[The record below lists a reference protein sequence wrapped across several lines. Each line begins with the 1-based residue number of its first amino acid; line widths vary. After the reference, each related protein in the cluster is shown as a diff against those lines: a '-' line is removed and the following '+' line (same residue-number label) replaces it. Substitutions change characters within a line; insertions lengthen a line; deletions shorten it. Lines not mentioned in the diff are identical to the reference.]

1 MPTTA
6 MINAYERLRAAALKS
21 TPGTGKRLTQLLRA
35 GLHAWLMTRS
45 GAAAPP
51 VSPGVA
57 RGRSVQRRQRHD
69 IIQLLA
75 SMTLQSL
82 TENADV
88 DRQRQ

>member
-1 MPTTA
+1 

-21 TPGTGKRLTQLLRA
+21 TPGTGKRVTQLLSA

-45 GAAAPP
+45 GAVAPAVP
-51 VSPGVA
+51 LGVSQ
-57 RGRSVQRRQRHD
+57 GRTVQRRQRHD
-69 IIQLLA
+69 IVQLLA

-88 DRQRQ
+88 DLQRQ